1 MKKIFVLILVFVW
14 IVIPFAGCAK
24 ESTYTPTEV
33 ENVSIHISDVSPT
46 GATVTIKD
54 TNKEPY
60 IYGLWFSIEK
70 ETDGKWQEVKPI
82 IDNFGFD
89 EIGYLPDS
97 NGEVKLITDWEW
109 LYGQLPSGN
118 YRFLKQAGSECISV
132 VFSIG

>member
-1 MKKIFVLILVFVW
+1 MKKIFPLILG
-14 IVIPFAGCAK
+14 IACIAILFAGCAK
-24 ESTYTPTEV
+24 ESAYTLTEV
-33 ENVSIHISDVSPT
+33 ENVSISLSDVSPV

-60 IYGLWFSIEK
+60 IYGLWFSLEK
-70 ETDGKWQEVKPI
+70 ETSGKWQEVKPI

-97 NGEVKLITDWEW
+97 NGEVTLTTDWEW

-118 YRFLKQAGSECISV
+118 YRLLKQVGSEYISV
-132 VFSIG
+132 AFSIG